1 MKITTRLSLKFWHDL
16 PSRSICGFSSLTLD
30 QQATYYWP
38 PHRQLEKQF
47 WICPQG
53 SQAGIS
59 CVQGRS

>member
-38 PHRQLEKQF
+38 PHRQLEKRS
-47 WICPQG
+47 G
-53 SQAGIS
+53 SALRALKLG
-59 CVQGRS
+59 